1 MIRCTVD
8 HPACIMNYHL
18 PALSALALSAGARRL
33 RVPVTA
39 AALFIASAT
48 AAAAQSPAGPDS
60 SRSAADGAYTTDQA
74 KQGEAVFRSTCGN
87 CHGITEFNGPTFRK
101 IWAGRVVFEL
111 FDQLRNTMP
120 LDNPG
125 GLSREQYAGVI
136 AYVMK
141 LNEYPAGESELPV
154 ADDALKRIRF

>member
-1 MIRCTVD
+1 
-8 HPACIMNYHL
+8 MNQHL
-18 PALSALALSAGARRL
+18 PILASLALSAGARRL
-33 RVPVTA
+33 CVPITA
-39 AALFIASAT
+39 AALLIVG
-48 AAAAQSPAGPDS
+48 AAAAAGQAPATPDS
-60 SRSAADGAYTTDQA
+60 IRSAADGAYTADQA
-74 KQGEAVFRSTCGN
+74 KHGETVFRGTCGN

-101 IWAGRVVFEL
+101 IWTGRVVFEL

-141 LNEYPAGESELPV
+141 LNEYPAGDTELPV
-154 ADDALKRIRF
+154 ADAALKRIRF